1 MSGFDS
7 QVTHEDAPWY
17 RSFFVGLMLLFSNFP
32 MAISKQEGDILFLIN
47 KNVPFSDIQLLKF
60 EKLEE

>member
-1 MSGFDS
+1 MDLTVKTLIRMLHGTD
-7 QVTHEDAPWY
+7 TT
-17 RSFFVGLMLLFSNFP
+17 FVGLMLLFGNFL

-60 EKLEE
+60 EKLEG

>member
-7 QVTHEDAPWY
+7 QVTHENAPWY
-17 RSFFVGLMLLFSNFP
+17 RSPFVGLMLLFGNFS